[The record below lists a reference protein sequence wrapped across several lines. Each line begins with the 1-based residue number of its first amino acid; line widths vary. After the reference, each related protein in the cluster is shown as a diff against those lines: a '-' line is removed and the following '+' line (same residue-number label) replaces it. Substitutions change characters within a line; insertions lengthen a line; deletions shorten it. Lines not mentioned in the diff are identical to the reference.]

1 MEVKDRD
8 LISIQEARNLVRRAE
23 AAREGFRELGQAEVD
38 LAAAAAAEA
47 AEAQAV
53 RLAKMAHEET
63 GFGKW
68 PDKVLKNIFAS
79 RMVHEHIKP
88 LKTVG
93 LINEDKIN
101 RISEVGVP
109 VGLVTALIPSTNP
122 TSTVIFKSLIS
133 LKAGCAIIFS
143 PHPGAKNSI
152 LATVEVIRGALAGA
166 GFPPD
171 LVTALSMPTK
181 EAVDTLMSHPRM
193 NLILAT
199 GGNAMVH
206 AAYSSGTPAIGV
218 GPGNGPAFI
227 EKSADIPL
235 AVKRIF
241 DSKTFD
247 HGTICASEQSIVT
260 ERSIRE
266 KVMGEIAGQG
276 GYFLPP
282 GDSEK
287 VEKVLMGP
295 GGTMNP
301 GLVGRPAEVI
311 AEAAGVVIPRGVR
324 VLLGEE
330 CRVGEKHPYSR
341 EKLMPVLGFF
351 VEDDWEKACLRCLEI
366 LALEGAGHT
375 MCIHS
380 RDSRI
385 IREFGLKKPVSRLI
399 VNAPAALAAIGA
411 ATGLAPSLTLGCG
424 AVGRNSTSDNVGPLN
439 LINIRRVAHGLKEIE
454 DIRLGAG
461 QAGLSPMP
469 LPAEDEALLEDLAR
483 RVMAKLKDSVI
494 HM

>member
-1 MEVKDRD
+1 MTVEVKDRD
-8 LISIQEARNLVRRAE
+8 LVSIQEARNLVHLAE
-23 AAREGFRELGQAEVD
+23 AAQGLYKELDQAGVD
-38 LAAAAAAEA
+38 RVVAVVAEA

-53 RLAKMAHEET
+53 RLAKMAREET
-63 GFGKW
+63 GFGLW
-68 PDKVLKNIFAS
+68 PDKALKNVFAS
-79 RMVHEHIKP
+79 RRVHEYIRP

-93 LINEDKIN
+93 LIREDKIN
-101 RISEVGVP
+101 RIYEVGVP

-122 TSTVIFKSLIS
+122 TSTVIFKALIA
-133 LKAGCAIIFS
+133 LKAGCAVIFS

-152 LATVEVIRGALAGA
+152 LATVEVIREALASAGA
-166 GFPPD
+166 PID
-171 LVTALSMPTK
+171 MVTALTTPTQ
-181 EAVDTLMSHPRM
+181 EGTQTLMRHPRM

-199 GGNAMVH
+199 GGQAMVQ

-247 HGTICASEQSIVT
+247 NGTICASEQSIVT
-260 ERSIRE
+260 ERAIRE
-266 KVMGEIAGQG
+266 KVMEEVERQG

-287 VEKVLMGP
+287 VEKVIMGP

-301 GLVGRPAEVI
+301 RLVGRPAEAI
-311 AEAAGVVIPRGVR
+311 AEAAGVSIPRGVR

-351 VEDDWEKACLRCLEI
+351 VEDNWEKACLRCLEI

-375 MCIHS
+375 MVIHS
-380 RDSRI
+380 QDSRV

-411 ATGLAPSLTLGCG
+411 VTGLAPSLTLGCG
-424 AVGRNSTSDNVGPLN
+424 AVGHNSTSDNVGPLN
-439 LINIRRVAHGLKEIE
+439 LINIRRVAYGLKEIE
-454 DIRLGAG
+454 DIRG
-461 QAGLSPMP
+461 SPGP
-469 LPAEDEALLEDLAR
+469 VSASATDETLLEDLLR
-483 RVMAKLKDSVI
+483 QVMVRLKDKLAGQ
-494 HM
+494 